1 MAIRMWSVSPTTD
14 LAESIMTFCKDMK
27 ITAGSI
33 TGIRAINEA
42 TLRFYNPKTKQYV
55 DKTFKAQ
62 TLIANHFNVTLSC
75 QKANAEDVNVMMWD
89 AGAYWQTSRWH
100 IEGEYMRKNYAHN
113 SFTPV
118 NAADA
123 FAAYRLPMKKGLTS
137 ISFLGRY
144 DYMSNHSTGN
154 KDAEGKLKIDDPE
167 RHRLTEGITLS
178 LGTAKLQSG
187 KSARASRMACAVCS
201 ILTRCASVGVG
212 QGKLL

>member
-62 TLIANHFNVTLSC
+62 TLIANHFNVTLHC
-75 QKANAEDVNVMMWD
+75 QKANAGRCKCDDMG
-89 AGAYWQTSRWH
+89 AGTYWQTSRWH

-118 NAADA
+118 NAVEA
-123 FAAYRLPMKKGLTS
+123 FKKGVVPS
-137 ISFLGRY
+137 ISEQ
-144 DYMSNHSTGN
+144 N
-154 KDAEGKLKIDDPE
+154 KIVLELVA
-167 RHRLTEGITLS
+167 HF
-178 LGTAKLQSG
+178 
-187 KSARASRMACAVCS
+187 
-201 ILTRCASVGVG
+201 
-212 QGKLL
+212 